1 MTPAELR
8 PFERIGN
15 GQAAFEGGAE
25 PSRSTFAVVASMRDR
40 LSIAG
45 DAESLG
51 ALLAAQS
58 PTAILPGDWPE
69 ASFWFVA
76 GRFERLDT
84 IRRATPS
91 TFGD

>member
-1 MTPAELR
+1 MNAPRR
-8 PFERIGN
+8 PF
-15 GQAAFEGGAE
+15 AC
-25 PSRSTFAVVASMRDR
+25 VASMRDR

-45 DAESLG
+45 TPDVLSR
-51 ALLAAQS
+51 LLAAQS
-58 PTAILPGDWPE
+58 PTSILPGDWPE